1 MQESSSCI
9 GLCISSSIMLTS
21 ESEARTVKEEGLT
34 YRNHSKRLY
43 CLNIS
48 HLGIMSSALIDTGL
62 MLLALSKVACQGQSQ
77 RPQAS
82 AVAPGTVRK
91 IHLHLSMLLMLAK
104 SAALCVCFFAASMQH
119 SAATAPHPWLHML

>member
-1 MQESSSCI
+1 
-9 GLCISSSIMLTS
+9 MLTS

-34 YRNHSKRLY
+34 YHNYSKRLY

-48 HLGIMSSALIDTGL
+48 HLGIMSSALIDTVL
-62 MLLALSKVACQGQSQ
+62 MLLALSKMACQGQSQ

-91 IHLHLSMLLMLAK
+91 IHLYLSMLLMLAK

>member
-1 MQESSSCI
+1 
-9 GLCISSSIMLTS
+9 MLMS

-34 YRNHSKRLY
+34 YHNHSKRLY

-48 HLGIMSSALIDTGL
+48 HLGIDDIISSALIDTVL
-62 MLLALSKVACQGQSQ
+62 MLLALSKMACQGQSQ

>member
-9 GLCISSSIMLTS
+9 GLCISSSMMLTS

-34 YRNHSKRLY
+34 YHNHSKRLY

-48 HLGIMSSALIDTGL
+48 HLGIISSALIDTVL
-62 MLLALSKVACQGQSQ
+62 NLLALSKMACQGQSQ

-104 SAALCVCFFAASMQH
+104 SAALCVCFSAASMQH